1 MIRRPP
7 RSTQAKTLFPYTTLF
22 RSSTATGAGPGGGTG
37 LPSVRETGRGT
48 PRRYEERWRE
58 RRGRQMNERCGMRRV
73 WIHREASAVDSAFL
87 VLSASPR
94 VFPSRFTAKDPV
106 FATLA
111 LSPSPALNHTAPGTE
126 HPGPSLV
133 PTRKGASGARGPLQ
147 DPGEEGDRKS
157 TRLNSSH

>member
-1 MIRRPP
+1 M
-7 RSTQAKTLFPYTTLF
+7 
-22 RSSTATGAGPGGGTG
+22 
-37 LPSVRETGRGT
+37 
-48 PRRYEERWRE
+48 
-58 RRGRQMNERCGMRRV
+58 
-73 WIHREASAVDSAFL
+73 DSAFL

-147 DPGEEGDRKS
+147 DPGEEGRSGVGKS
-157 TRLNSSH
+157 KRQKIQNSFPLGWGMFTL